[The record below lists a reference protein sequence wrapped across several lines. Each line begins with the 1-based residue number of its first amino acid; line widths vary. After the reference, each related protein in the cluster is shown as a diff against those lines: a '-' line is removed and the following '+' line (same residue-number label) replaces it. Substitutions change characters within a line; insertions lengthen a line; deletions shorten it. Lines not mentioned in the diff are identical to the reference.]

1 MFNNNQTNIII
12 MDFKKSI
19 LNLLLSLLLSPV
31 IIYIILGLA
40 RLAGSTYEMTNGETF
55 IIWLLMAI
63 VIKLAIVKKD

>member
-19 LNLLLSLLLSPV
+19 LNVLLYLLLSPV

-63 VIKLAIVKKD
+63 VIRLAIEKKS

>member
-1 MFNNNQTNIII
+1 MFNNNQTNSII

-19 LNLLLSLLLSPV
+19 LNLLLYLLLSPV

-63 VIKLAIVKKD
+63 VIRLAIEKKS

>member
-1 MFNNNQTNIII
+1 

-19 LNLLLSLLLSPV
+19 LNLLLCLVLSPV
-31 IIYIILGLA
+31 IIYIILGMA

-63 VIKLAIVKKD
+63 VIKLAIVNKS